1 MGEMQISQQRQVK
14 INKPSARAQRGLV
27 MSQKSDILPGRAM
40 AMAKDNSQPVTP
52 LLRTVI

>member
-14 INKPSARAQRGLV
+14 INKPSTRAQRGLV